1 MTGAGRLGVMI
12 DRDTAPEQ
20 LVPTA
25 QGLEAMLVD
34 EVWVVEDLG
43 WGGGVA
49 SAATVLATTQRV
61 RVGIGIM
68 PAPLRNPALA
78 AMELATLARL
88 HPGRLIAGIGHGV
101 QDWMRQV
108 GAAVPSPLALLEDT
122 FAIVRGLLF
131 GERVVHH
138 GRARSADGVA
148 LVHPAGV
155 PVPLLA
161 GVTGPRSLELAGRIA
176 DGVVLAE
183 GAGPA
188 QIAEARAL
196 AGDRA
201 YSVTVLCHLFASE
214 DAAEAAAVRLTV
226 AREFFGDEA
235 REFTMASGSAGEA
248 AEVVRALWAAGAD
261 SVVLRPVGEPL
272 AQTARVVAALAAG
285 GFGAP

>member
-1 MTGAGRLGVMI
+1 M
-12 DRDTAPEQ
+12 
-20 LVPTA
+20 
-25 QGLEAMLVD
+25 
-34 EVWVVEDLG
+34 
-43 WGGGVA
+43 
-49 SAATVLATTQRV
+49 LATTQRV

-122 FAIVRGLLF
+122 FTIVRGLLF

-148 LVHPAGV
+148 LVHPAGA

-183 GAGPA
+183 GGGPA

-196 AGDRA
+196 AGDSA
-201 YSVTVLCHLFASE
+201 YSVTVLCHLFAS
-214 DAAEAAAVRLTV
+214 DDAEAAAVRLTV
-226 AREFFGDEA
+226 AREFFGDET
-235 REFTMASGSAGEA
+235 REFTMACGSAGEA

-272 AQTARVVAALAAG
+272 AQTALVVAALAARS
-285 GFGAP
+285 A